1 MRILSLP
8 PRAVKRARGLFV
20 QTTLAVMV
28 GHVAHAASSSS
39 GGSSTLPFMGPLET
53 IEQTVSG
60 PFAYALTIIGLV
72 MAGAGLVFFGEMGKF
87 VERLLYVVLAGSLLL
102 GATQIVGLF
111 SGAVV

>member
-1 MRILSLP
+1 MRIVSI
-8 PRAVKRARGLFV
+8 PRRAAKRARGLIV
-20 QTTLAVMV
+20 QTALAVMV
-28 GHVAHAASSSS
+28 GGVAHAASSSA
-39 GGSSTLPFMGPLET
+39 GSSTLPFMGPLEI

-87 VERLLYVVLAGSLLL
+87 VERLLYVVLAGSMLL